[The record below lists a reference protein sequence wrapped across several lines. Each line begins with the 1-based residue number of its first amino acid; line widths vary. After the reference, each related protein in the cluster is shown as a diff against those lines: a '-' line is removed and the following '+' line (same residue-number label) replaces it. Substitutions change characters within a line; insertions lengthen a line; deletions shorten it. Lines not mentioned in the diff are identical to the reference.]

1 VGLSKTNWPAGSG
14 AGATK
19 GVGVVVG
26 GIDVEVR
33 VSVGRGAGEGEPV
46 GVLAGV
52 RVAVRDGAGPVIAMV
67 VRVVVGGRVS
77 SDFSGS
83 NRMVIRVL
91 FEAGVDVGSDAVE
104 GAAVG
109 VVAGIRI
116 ATGDG
121 AGMAVEVGV
130 SNQSFSNPC
139 SGVNVSTAWAVAIR
153 ICIALFLLITC
164 IPKNTNS
171 TTATIAD
178 TAKPPRTMSRVLS
191 FILNFSYF
199 AIPGPRLV

>member
-1 VGLSKTNWPAGSG
+1 VGLSKINWPVGKGVGDS
-14 AGATK
+14 ATK

-33 VSVGRGAGEGEPV
+33 VSIGRGAGAGEPV

-52 RVAVRDGAGPVIAMV
+52 RVVVRDDAGPVIALGV
-67 VRVVVGGRVS
+67 WVVVGGRVG

-83 NRMVIRVL
+83 NRVVICVL
-91 FEAGVDVGSDAVE
+91 FEAGVDVGSDTGE
-104 GAAVG
+104 GTVVG
-109 VVAGIRI
+109 VAVRVRI

-121 AGMAVEVGV
+121 AGVAVEVGV

-139 SGVNVSTAWAVAIR
+139 SGVNVSAAWAVAIR
-153 ICIALFLLITC
+153 ICIALFLLITR

-171 TTATIAD
+171 TTATIVD
-178 TAKPPRTMSRVLS
+178 TT
-191 FILNFSYF
+191 
-199 AIPGPRLV
+199 